1 MIQINDENARTGHSI
16 STRRNA
22 TKTPGRQAFGKASV
36 NKKHRRAFGQPI
48 SLNTGRKKS
57 SGIVQKQKNHSS
69 LKPSSISSSTSTSTS
84 SSSSSSKQSRIT
96 QNTTLV
102 EDIECISTTTPTTST
117 PFENYDGGINR
128 KAAMSALQMGV
139 RAAPTHS
146 DALALQEKEL
156 QDTQQS
162 VELSVHG
169 NFHDMDSFVGEEIE
183 FVTES
188 TALPSTGA
196 SGGGTLQA
204 STGSGIDSTRP
215 TLGDLSFGDISSDD
229 DDSSAS
235 DASDV
240 EEE

>member
-69 LKPSSISSSTSTSTS
+69 LKPSSISSSTSTS
-84 SSSSSSKQSRIT
+84 SSKQSRIT

-102 EDIECISTTTPTTST
+102 EDIECISTTTTTTAT